1 MYTGKVTIK
10 KDSNLVSYRV
20 VMELLELYLGKG
32 HWVFTD
38 NYYSSPQL
46 FADLK
51 KNTYV
56 TGTLLQNR
64 KQFPEALK
72 SQHNKLEV
80 GQYCFARCDQM
91 VVVLWCDHRD
101 CVPTKYNP
109 QSVS

>member
-1 MYTGKVTIK
+1 MYTGKVTIN

-38 NYYSSPQL
+38 NNYSSPKL

-51 KNTYV
+51 IIYV
-56 TGTLLQNR
+56 TGTLRQNR

-80 GQYCFARCDQM
+80 G
-91 VVVLWCDHRD
+91 
-101 CVPTKYNP
+101 
-109 QSVS
+109 